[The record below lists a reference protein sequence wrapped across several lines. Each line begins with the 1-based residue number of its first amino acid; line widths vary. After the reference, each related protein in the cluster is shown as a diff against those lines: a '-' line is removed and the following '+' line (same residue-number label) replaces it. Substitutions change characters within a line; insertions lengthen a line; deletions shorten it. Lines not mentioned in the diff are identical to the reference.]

1 MLPGIWIDVNWWP
14 RSWWH
19 KLQTRHRFVQRIVAP
34 SCQDHASYNLME
46 FADDAYAA
54 YGYWM
59 LLIWLLLILLRNEE
73 QGFKRNGRVIA
84 QIQAWDGRIKRGP
97 IADVPCAAWWMT
109 LDAWGL
115 QGFAIATVQTIFYA
129 YFLWIGVSHWR
140 DAYEHLGTIISKN
153 PLHLQV
159 ISKSSPNS
167 KTARVLQVNLH
178 SSIGLMGFWW
188 GLPDPGQA
196 TCCNRLPKRINIF
209 KKNKTSNK
217 KDQKIS
223 KRRSKKIQNGW
234 RLLRLEGTCGIAP
247 SSIILSFW
255 NVAPCLRLKSCA
267 IRSVTS
273 WETHWPAS
281 SLENLKMKPGKIQ
294 QLSWRAIG

>member
-97 IADVPCAAWWMT
+97 IADVPCTAWWMT

-129 YFLWIGVSHWR
+129 YFLWIGECHWR

-159 ISKSSPNS
+159 ISKSSPS
-167 KTARVLQVNLH
+167 HLQIRKQLGSSRSICTAPSAWWASGGGSLIQDKQH
-178 SSIGLMGFWW
+178 AAIGCQKGSTF
-188 GLPDPGQA
+188 
-196 TCCNRLPKRINIF
+196 F
-209 KKNKTSNK
+209 KKTKPQTK
-217 KDQKIS
+217 KIKRYQKGDQK
-223 KRRSKKIQNGW
+223 RSKMADDYW
-234 RLLRLEGTCGIAP
+234 DLRELVGSRPAP
-247 SSIILSFW
+247 SSSASGMW
-255 NVAPCLRLKSCA
+255 
-267 IRSVTS
+267 
-273 WETHWPAS
+273 HPA
-281 SLENLKMKPGKIQ
+281 
-294 QLSWRAIG
+294 